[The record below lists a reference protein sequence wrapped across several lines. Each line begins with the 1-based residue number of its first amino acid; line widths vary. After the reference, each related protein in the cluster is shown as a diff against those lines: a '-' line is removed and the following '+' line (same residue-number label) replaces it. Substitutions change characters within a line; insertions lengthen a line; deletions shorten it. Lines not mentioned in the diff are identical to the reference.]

1 MNHRATPRFWAC
13 YRRLPEEIQQLADR
27 CYELLLQDT
36 HHPSLHFKEMA
47 TRNALDA
54 PEMQPMFKAGVTV
67 WYKYFDLA
75 IRRVVPEQIVVPT
88 EIGGR

>member
-1 MNHRATPRFWAC
+1 
-13 YRRLPEEIQQLADR
+13 
-27 CYELLLQDT
+27 
-36 HHPSLHFKEMA
+36 MA